1 MKRRYK
7 LLLIIIIG
15 ATLTI
20 IINSL
25 RVTSKT
31 NLTSIGDGFSIG
43 MTPYNVAGTSFN
55 DYLNEKL
62 ENKKDLGTYNYE
74 FSYVHQTIHELNEHL
89 EENTLGKTTRIP
101 IKQTI
106 AKTDIL
112 TIAIGI
118 DEFVSLSLV
127 DNISEEMIT
136 KYLKEIDLFLLS
148 IREFYEKD
156 IILIGVYPTNTFSK
170 KDAIEINSKLK
181 TICGKYNTS
190 FIDVLALS
198 LNEKYYLQKDS
209 YYMNYLAHQEIAKMI
224 YAIIKN
230 N

>member
-55 DYLNEKL
+55 DYLKEKL

-74 FSYVHQTIHELNEHL
+74 FSYVHQTY
-89 EENTLGKTTRIP
+89 
-101 IKQTI
+101 
-106 AKTDIL
+106 
-112 TIAIGI
+112 
-118 DEFVSLSLV
+118 F
-127 DNISEEMIT
+127 
-136 KYLKEIDLFLLS
+136 
-148 IREFYEKD
+148 
-156 IILIGVYPTNTFSK
+156 
-170 KDAIEINSKLK
+170 
-181 TICGKYNTS
+181 
-190 FIDVLALS
+190 
-198 LNEKYYLQKDS
+198 
-209 YYMNYLAHQEIAKMI
+209 
-224 YAIIKN
+224 
-230 N
+230 